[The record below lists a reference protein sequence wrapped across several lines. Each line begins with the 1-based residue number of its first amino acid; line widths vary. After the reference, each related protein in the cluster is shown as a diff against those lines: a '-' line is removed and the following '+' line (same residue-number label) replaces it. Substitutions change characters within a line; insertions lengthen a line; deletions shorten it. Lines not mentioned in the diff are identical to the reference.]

1 MSVQPEPTPV
11 PEAARRQSRR
21 RATGVWVV
29 LVIAGLLLLLSSF
42 AIWINRVALNT
53 SVFADTSS
61 SLLDDPAIR
70 TAVANR
76 AVDELFANVD
86 VQAEVQ
92 AQLPNDYEGL
102 SGAATAGLRQ
112 VSYQIV
118 DRALEQPV
126 FQSLFRASLEESH
139 KTLVE

>member
-1 MSVQPEPTPV
+1 MSTDADATAPAQPGREQGRGRS
-11 PEAARRQSRR
+11 AA
-21 RATGVWVV
+21 VWIV

-42 AIWINRVALNT
+42 AVWINRVALNT
-53 SVFADTSS
+53 SVFTSTSS
-61 SLLDDPAIR
+61 SLLGNDKIR

-102 SGAATAGLRQ
+102 S
-112 VSYQIV
+112 
-118 DRALEQPV
+118 
-126 FQSLFRASLEESH
+126 
-139 KTLVE
+139 